1 MIQRRDSGT
10 LAPAVLSLTLLALAL
25 SVAVLT
31 PWGSTADGEQSG
43 RLLEHYF
50 TPAEIQRSDDFHD
63 AAKWPSWLRLL
74 MDIVLAVV
82 VGFSPIGRRLVDV
95 VRARQWRWWVHVV
108 ALVALVS
115 VVVRL
120 LTLPFSAWG
129 HHVASEYG
137 LATQTWAEWMVD
149 VLKSLGIGVIL
160 GSVALLAL
168 VGLARRFRRRW
179 FVPAACLAAAAAV
192 TVSFAYPLVFEPV
205 FNTFT
210 ALPDAR
216 LKQQL
221 LDLAERDQIEVS
233 EVLEADASRRTTAL
247 NAYVSGIG
255 PTKRI
260 VVYDT
265 LVASA
270 PDREVALVV
279 AHELGH
285 ADADDVLVGTAHAA
299 LGSALAVVALFVVL
313 SLERPRRPLGVGSA
327 ADPAVVPIVLAL
339 SVLAGFAATPIV
351 NTVSRQVEGRAD
363 LHSLEL
369 TRDPGTFIALHRRLA
384 VTNLSHLDPNPLL
397 AWWFNSHPTTL
408 DRLAAAESWRAA
420 HTSDL
425 PSDE

>member
-1 MIQRRDSGT
+1 M
-10 LAPAVLSLTLLALAL
+10 VCLTLLSLAL
-25 SVAVLT
+25 VGSLAVLT
-31 PWGSTADGEQSG
+31 PWGSTSDSEQAG

-50 TPAEIQRSDDFHD
+50 TPAQIQRSDDFHD

-82 VGFSPIGRRLVDV
+82 VGFSPIGRRLVDL
-95 VRARQWRWWVHVV
+95 VRARQRRWWVQVV

-120 LTLPFSAWG
+120 LTLPVSAWG
-129 HHVASEYG
+129 HRVASDYG

-149 VLKSLGIGVIL
+149 VLKSLGITVML
-160 GSVALLAL
+160 GSLALLAL

-192 TVSFAYPLVFEPV
+192 AVSFAYPLVFEPV
-205 FNTFT
+205 FNNFT
-210 ALPDAR
+210 ALPDTR

-221 LDLAERDQIEVS
+221 LDLADRDQIEVS

-255 PTKRI
+255 ATKRI

-285 ADADDVLVGTAHAA
+285 ADANDVLVGTAQAA

-313 SLERPRRPLGVGSA
+313 SLERLRRPLRAGSA
-327 ADPAVVPIVLAL
+327 ADPAVVPIILAL
-339 SVLAGFAATPIV
+339 SVLAGFAAAPVV

-369 TRDPGTFIALHRRLA
+369 TQEPDTFIALHRRLA

-397 AWWFNSHPTTL
+397 ALWFNSHPMTL
-408 DRLAAAESWRAA
+408 DRLAAAEAWRAA
-420 HTSDL
+420 HASDS
-425 PSDE
+425 PSE